1 LLPLPPP
8 AWSLMRQTLQ
18 RFSRASP
25 RAARDTEQGGK
36 KGTDGDDAD
45 DTDAKSRTDGKLLTT
60 SRRHLALRS
69 SLSRKWA
76 TYASST
82 VDRHSINSCCC
93 CGDDDDDDEARSAL
107 HPPGSLAIRR
117 HDSAVRNRVRASQAD
132 RAKGETSDPRAR
144 TGSRWMNFS
153 NTAEWSRV
161 ESGRVGS
168 GPTRTSFATRC
179 SATHENHHRGHPSL
193 RRWLSFNGRSR
204 STKQLVSIVL
214 FWLSLLCH
222 QRVDN

>member
-1 LLPLPPP
+1 
-8 AWSLMRQTLQ
+8 MRQTLQ

-25 RAARDTEQGGK
+25 RVASDTEHGGK
-36 KGTDGDDAD
+36 KGTDSDDAC
-45 DTDAKSRTDGKLLTT
+45 DTDANSRTDGKLLTT

-82 VDRHSINSCCC
+82 VDRHSVNSCCC
-93 CGDDDDDDEARSAL
+93 CGDDDDDEARSAL

-117 HDSAVRNRVRASQAD
+117 QDSALRNSVRASQAD

-153 NTAEWSRV
+153 NTAES
-161 ESGRVGS
+161 SRVGS
-168 GPTRTSFATRC
+168 GPTRTSFTTSC

-193 RRWLSFNGRSR
+193 RRRLALNLQIRSK
-204 STKQLVSIVL
+204 KQLVSIVL

-222 QRVDN
+222 RRLDN